1 MSLFDRLFK
10 SNSGTIDLQE
20 FTTGNQIELDK
31 DKGVIR
37 NVKILGSDSNNNR
50 LYPLDVLKR
59 AVHLYEGMK
68 VNVNHGDMPGS
79 RRDLE
84 DRIGVLRNVKVQED
98 GLFGDLHFNPK
109 HRFADQLIWNAE
121 NDPNNIGFSH
131 DATCRHSRKN
141 GVMIIEEIQVVK
153 CVDLVG
159 QPATTVGLFES
170 ESKTMKK
177 TILQIARA
185 AKHTVGGRHLIRLC
199 EQDEPVGEVPIAE
212 IPVDVPD
219 EANADDAIRAAFKA
233 AINAVIDDD
242 SLDVTAMMKKIG
254 DLLKAKEKIDGDDE
268 ATGQAIE
275 AEVETSSA
283 PNGQGKG
290 GTEANGKGDP
300 GPVQPVQKMR
310 EQLERLER
318 KDSVRTLLA
327 KTGAS
332 VSEDIFEMLC
342 ELPSNKSRETMLA
355 NLGTPKRGTERP
367 HSTGTSKLQ
376 EALNFENESDVKDGE
391 SFAKA
396 ICH

>member
-10 SNSGTIDLQE
+10 SNIIDLQE
-20 FTTGNQIELDK
+20 FTTGNRIEIDRDNGIL
-31 DKGVIR
+31 R

-50 LYPLDVLKR
+50 IYLFDALKK
-59 AVHLYEGMK
+59 AIPLYEGMK

-84 DRIGVLRNVKVQED
+84 DRMGVLRNVKVQED
-98 GLFGDLHFNPK
+98 GLFADFHFNPK

-121 NDPNNIGFSH
+121 HDPNNIGFSH
-131 DATCRHSRKN
+131 DATCRHTRRN

-170 ESKTMKK
+170 ESKTMRK
-177 TILQIARA
+177 TVIEIAKA
-185 AKHTVGGRHLIRLC
+185 AKHRQLIKLC
-199 EQDEPVGEVPIAE
+199 EADDGLGEVPIGE
-212 IPVDVPD
+212 VPVEVPN
-219 EANADDAIRAAFKA
+219 EATADDAVLTAFIAAVNDVMRDKT
-233 AINAVIDDD
+233 
-242 SLDVTAMMKKIG
+242 LDLATMKKKI
-254 DLLKAKEKIDGDDE
+254 DAILKAKAQMDD
-268 ATGQAIE
+268 ATGNTDQALE
-275 AEVETSSA
+275 QDVETISA
-283 PNGQGKG
+283 PNGEGKG
-290 GTEANGKGDP
+290 GTKPDGKGDP
-300 GPVQPVQKMR
+300 GPVQEVQKMR

-318 KDSVRTLLA
+318 KDSVRSLLA

-332 VSEDIFEMLC
+332 VSDDIFEMLC

-355 NLGTPKRGTERP
+355 NLGTPKRGGERP

-376 EALNFENESDVKDGE
+376 EALNFGNESDVKDGE